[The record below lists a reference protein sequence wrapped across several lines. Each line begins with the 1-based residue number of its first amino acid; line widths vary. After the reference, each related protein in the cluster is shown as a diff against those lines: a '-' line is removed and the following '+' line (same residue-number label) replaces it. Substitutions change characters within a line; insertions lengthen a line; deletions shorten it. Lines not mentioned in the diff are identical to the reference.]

1 MDPRLSETETAFRDL
16 VRREASSIGVT
27 ADDID
32 QGVTTA
38 ASAIGR
44 LATANILGI
53 CAPETHGG
61 GGGGRLNLRLPVKR
75 SALFRPALEL
85 WQLVTWSP
93 VSFSTF
99 LELPHRDKSG
109 CRQSWKARLFWLW
122 CSIVAVRFWNLQA
135 VGSVGKG

>member
-16 VRREASSIGVT
+16 VRREASSIGVA

-53 CAPETHGG
+53 CAPATHGG
-61 GGGGRLNLRLPVKR
+61 GGGWAG
-75 SALFRPALEL
+75 
-85 WQLVTWSP
+85 
-93 VSFSTF
+93 
-99 LELPHRDKSG
+99 
-109 CRQSWKARLFWLW
+109 
-122 CSIVAVRFWNLQA
+122 
-135 VGSVGKG
+135 

>member
-16 VRREASSIGVT
+16 VRREASSIGVA

-61 GGGGRLNLRLPVKR
+61 GGGGPVELALASEEVGAV
-75 SALFRPALEL
+75 SA
-85 WQLVTWSP
+85 
-93 VSFSTF
+93 
-99 LELPHRDKSG
+99 
-109 CRQSWKARLFWLW
+109 
-122 CSIVAVRFWNLQA
+122 
-135 VGSVGKG
+135 SVGVVAIGHMVSSFLLDILGSPTQRQKWLPAAVEGSTLL